1 MITTSDLR
9 KGLTIEM
16 DGELYRIVDWQHIKI
31 ARGSAQV
38 RMKLRNLRS
47 GATITHTC
55 QAGSRFARA
64 RLDRAH
70 VQYLYHDTGRD
81 LYYFMDIDTFEQFP
95 MNEEDLGEAVD
106 YLKDNLELD
115 VLSYEGE
122 AIEVELPIT
131 VELEVV
137 DTDPGFKGDT
147 ATGGTKPATLETGLV
162 VQVPLFIEIGDVIR
176 VDTRYGTY
184 IERV

>member
-1 MITTSDLR
+1 MITTSDLK

-16 DGELYRIVDWQHIKI
+16 DGELYRILDWQHIKI

-55 QAGSRFARA
+55 QAGSRFPRA

-70 VQYLYHDTGRD
+70 VQYLYHDGA
-81 LYYFMDIDTFEQFP
+81 LYHFMDTDTFEQTA
-95 MNEEDLGEAVD
+95 MNEEDLGDAVS
-106 YLKDNLELD
+106 YLKDSLELD

-122 AIEVELPIT
+122 PIEVELPIT
-131 VELEVV
+131 LELEV
-137 DTDPGFKGDT
+137 TETEPGFKGNT
-147 ATGGTKPATLETGLV
+147 ATGGTKRATLETGLV
-162 VQVPLFIEIGDVIR
+162 VQVPLFVSTGDVIK

-184 IERV
+184 VERV

>member
-1 MITTSDLR
+1 MITTGELK

-16 DGELYRIVDWQHIKI
+16 DGELYRILDWQHIKM

-47 GATITHTC
+47 GSTINHTC
-55 QAGSRFARA
+55 QAGSRFGRA

-70 VQYLYHDTGRD
+70 VQYLYHDADRD
-81 LYYFMDIDTFEQFP
+81 LYYFMDTDTFEQFP
-95 MNEEDLGEAVD
+95 MNPVDLEGTVD

-115 VLSYEGE
+115 VLSYDGE
-122 AIEVELPIT
+122 PIEVELPIT
-131 VELEVV
+131 VDLQVIETE
-137 DTDPGFKGDT
+137 PGFKGDT
-147 ATGGTKPATLETGLV
+147 ATGGTKAATVETGLV

-176 VDTRYGTY
+176 LDTRYGTY
-184 IERV
+184 NERV

>member
-1 MITTSDLR
+1 MITTGDLK

-16 DGELYRIVDWQHIKI
+16 DGELYRIIDWQHIKL

-38 RMKLRNLRS
+38 RLKLRNLRS

-70 VQYLYHDTGRD
+70 VQYLYHDGD
-81 LYYFMDIDTFEQFP
+81 LYYFMDTDTFEQRA
-95 MNEEDLGEAVD
+95 MNKEDLAEAID

-115 VLSYEGE
+115 ILSYEGE
-122 AIEVELPIT
+122 PIEVELPIT
-131 VELEVV
+131 VDLEV
-137 DTDPGFKGDT
+137 TATEPGFKGDT
-147 ATGGTKPATLETGLV
+147 ATGGTKPATLETGLTI
-162 VQVPLFIEIGDVIR
+162 QVPLFIEIGDVVR

>member
-1 MITTSDLR
+1 MITTSDLK
-9 KGLTIEM
+9 KGLIIEM
-16 DGELYRIVDWQHIKI
+16 DGELYRIVDWQHIKL

-70 VQYLYHDTGRD
+70 VQYLYHEGD
-81 LYYFMDIDTFEQFP
+81 LYTFMDNDTFEQTL
-95 MNEEDLGEAVD
+95 MKADDLGDGVN

-115 VLSYEGE
+115 ILSYEDE
-122 AIEVELPIT
+122 PIEVELPIT
-131 VELEVV
+131 VNLEV
-137 DTDPGFKGDT
+137 THTEPGYKGDT
-147 ATGGTKPATLETGLV
+147 ATGGTKPATLETGLTI
-162 VQVPLFIEIGDVIR
+162 QVPLFVDIGDVIK

-184 IERV
+184 QERM

>member
-1 MITTSDLR
+1 MITTGDLK

-16 DGELYRIVDWQHIKI
+16 DGELYRIVDWQHIKL

-70 VQYLYHDTGRD
+70 VQYLYHEGD
-81 LYYFMDIDTFEQFP
+81 LYTFMNVETYEQP
-95 MNEEDLGEAVD
+95 VLQADLLNGAKLLGWD
-106 YLKDNLELD
+106 
-115 VLSYEGE
+115 G
-122 AIEVELPIT
+122 
-131 VELEVV
+131 
-137 DTDPGFKGDT
+137 
-147 ATGGTKPATLETGLV
+147 
-162 VQVPLFIEIGDVIR
+162 EIGQLKAGYYADIIAVRGDLLRHIDRLQDVQIVICR
-176 VDTRYGTY
+176 GLRY
-184 IERV
+184 R